1 MAQVQIKLLFGRATW
16 ANFPP
21 QDSAPTKEQ
30 LIEEWLPTYMQ
41 STRFVWENLLDPVLF
56 SSVGS
61 YNELNDEACG
71 STVEVRMLFH
81 PCLPHAL
88 SLLSLSSLSLS
99 CSLCLSLYFSVSLS
113 LSLLM
118 D

>member
-71 STVEVRMLFH
+71 STVEVRMLLRPPPPTPF
-81 PCLPHAL
+81 LPFL
-88 SLLSLSSLSLS
+88 SLFL
-99 CSLCLSLYFSVSLS
+99 SLS
-113 LSLLM
+113 LSLSLSV

>member
-41 STRFVWENLLDPVLF
+41 STRFVWENLLDPLLF

-71 STVEVRMLFH
+71 STVQVRTLFR
-81 PCLPHAL
+81 PLPSAHH
-88 SLLSLSSLSLS
+88 SLSLS
-99 CSLCLSLYFSVSLS
+99 CSPSVSLF
-113 LSLLM
+113 LLINV
-118 D
+118 

>member
-71 STVEVRMLFH
+71 STVEVRMLFCC
-81 PCLPHAL
+81 PPPRPF
-88 SLLSLSSLSLS
+88 SPLSLSP
-99 CSLCLSLYFSVSLS
+99 FSLS
-113 LSLLM
+113 LSLSLSVLM

>member
-71 STVEVRMLFH
+71 STVEVRML
-81 PCLPHAL
+81 PPPLPRPF
-88 SLLSLSSLSLS
+88 SPLSLSLPP
-99 CSLCLSLYFSVSLS
+99 FSLS
-113 LSLLM
+113 LSLSLSLC
-118 D
+118 

>member
-71 STVEVRMLFH
+71 STVEVRMLSPPPPRPFS
-81 PCLPHAL
+81 PLFL
-88 SLLSLSSLSLS
+88 SPL
-99 CSLCLSLYFSVSLS
+99 SLS
-113 LSLLM
+113 LSLSFSVC
-118 D
+118 

>member
-71 STVEVRMLFH
+71 STVEVRMLFR
-81 PCLPHAL
+81 PPLPRPFSPL
-88 SLLSLSSLSLS
+88 SLPPFSSFLSLSL
-99 CSLCLSLYFSVSLS
+99 SLS

-118 D
+118 G

>member
-71 STVEVRMLFH
+71 STVVVRML
-81 PCLPHAL
+81 PPPPLPRPF
-88 SLLSLSSLSLS
+88 SPLSLSPPPL
-99 CSLCLSLYFSVSLS
+99 SLS
-113 LSLLM
+113 LSLSLSLC
-118 D
+118 

>member
-1 MAQVQIKLLFGRATW
+1 MPPSAQVQIKLLFGRATW

-71 STVEVRMLFH
+71 STVEARMLFRCPPPP
-81 PCLPHAL
+81 PCTPRPF
-88 SLLSLSSLSLS
+88 SLSL
-99 CSLCLSLYFSVSLS
+99 CPLSLFLSLSLS

>member
-71 STVEVRMLFH
+71 STVEVRMLFR
-81 PCLPHAL
+81 PPPPTPTRPFSPL
-88 SLLSLSSLSLS
+88 SLSLS
-99 CSLCLSLYFSVSLS
+99 PFSLPLSLS
-113 LSLLM
+113 LSLSLSV

>member
-71 STVEVRMLFH
+71 STVEVRMLFR
-81 PCLPHAL
+81 PPPTPFV
-88 SLLSLSSLSLS
+88 SSLSLRF
-99 CSLCLSLYFSVSLS
+99 LSLS
-113 LSLLM
+113 LSLYFFVFLSVSLC
-118 D
+118 

>member
-41 STRFVWENLLDPVLF
+41 STRLVWENLLDPVLF

-71 STVEVRMLFH
+71 STVQVCTLFR
-81 PCLPHAL
+81 PLPSPSISF
-88 SLLSLSSLSLS
+88 SLVLP
-99 CSLCLSLYFSVSLS
+99 LCLSLSNV
-113 LSLLM
+113 
-118 D
+118 

>member
-61 YNELNDEACG
+61 SAAGCKEKFGAMPATLKKGWSVWAEVPLTDPPSTYEL
-71 STVEVRMLFH
+71 T
-81 PCLPHAL
+81 
-88 SLLSLSSLSLS
+88 
-99 CSLCLSLYFSVSLS
+99 
-113 LSLLM
+113 
-118 D
+118 

>member
-71 STVEVRMLFH
+71 STVEVRMLFR
-81 PCLPHAL
+81 PHAL
-88 SLLSLSSLSLS
+88 SLLSLCPL
-99 CSLCLSLYFSVSLS
+99 SLCLSLSLLFPPFSLS
-113 LSLLM
+113 LC
-118 D
+118 

>member
-71 STVEVRMLFH
+71 STVEVRMLFRC
-81 PCLPHAL
+81 PPPRPFSPL
-88 SLLSLSSLSLS
+88 SFSLSL
-99 CSLCLSLYFSVSLS
+99 SLS
-113 LSLLM
+113 LSLLI

>member
-61 YNELNDEACG
+61 YNEFNDEACG
-71 STVEVRMLFH
+71 STVEVRMLFR
-81 PCLPHAL
+81 PCPPRPF
-88 SLLSLSSLSLS
+88 SPLSLSPFSLFL
-99 CSLCLSLYFSVSLS
+99 SLS
-113 LSLLM
+113 LSLSLSLC
-118 D
+118 

>member
-71 STVEVRMLFH
+71 STVEVRMLFR
-81 PCLPHAL
+81 PPPLPRPF
-88 SLLSLSSLSLS
+88 SPLSLSLPPFSLSL
-99 CSLCLSLYFSVSLS
+99 SLS

>member
-71 STVEVRMLFH
+71 STVEVRMLFRC
-81 PCLPHAL
+81 PPPRPFSAL
-88 SLLSLSSLSLS
+88 SLPPFSLSLS
-99 CSLCLSLYFSVSLS
+99 VCVDGLI
-113 LSLLM
+113 

>member
-71 STVEVRMLFH
+71 STVEVRMLFR
-81 PCLPHAL
+81 PHAL
-88 SLLSLSSLSLS
+88 SLLSLCPL
-99 CSLCLSLYFSVSLS
+99 SLS
-113 LSLLM
+113 LSLSLPLLM